1 MREKYTGLLLQKRL
15 LNEDDIDIHTAA
27 REFIPIEKLDQTMP
41 QIGGV
46 KAFFTI
52 GVVVDVSGPFQSKSG
67 KQFSTLKLSDLVKYD
82 LNKVRKL
89 LETIAKSQYSGNQEG
104 AQEFVKLSEKSFNSN
119 GYKTL
124 KIMAFQEAAT
134 PIAKLNV
141 GTIVGLLNPKVM
153 RTQPGL

>member
-1 MREKYTGLLLQKRL
+1 
-15 LNEDDIDIHTAA
+15 
-27 REFIPIEKLDQTMP
+27 MP

-141 GTIVGLLNPKVM
+141 GTIVGVLNPKVM
-153 RTQPGL
+153 RTQPGLQNAE